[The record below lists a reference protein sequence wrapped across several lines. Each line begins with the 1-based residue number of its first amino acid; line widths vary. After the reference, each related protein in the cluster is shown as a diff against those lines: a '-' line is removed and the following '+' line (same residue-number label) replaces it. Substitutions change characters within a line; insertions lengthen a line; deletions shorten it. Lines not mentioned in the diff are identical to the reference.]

1 MANFNLTANDRV
13 LAALAADE
21 HDSWLAMVNADA
33 WSPLTNTL
41 DSGTDLDM
49 DDMDVVRGLYG
60 Y

>member
-21 HDSWLAMVNADA
+21 HDSWLSMVNADA
-33 WSPLTNTL
+33 WSPLANTL

-49 DDMDVVRGLYG
+49 DDMDVVCGLYG